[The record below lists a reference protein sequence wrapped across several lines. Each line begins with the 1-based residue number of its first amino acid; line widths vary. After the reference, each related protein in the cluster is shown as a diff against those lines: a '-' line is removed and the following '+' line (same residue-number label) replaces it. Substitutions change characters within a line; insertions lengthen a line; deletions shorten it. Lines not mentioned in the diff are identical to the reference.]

1 MAEDDFFFQRNRL
14 YSRAEI
20 VAEPCPVPGSSGVYA
35 WFFRE
40 IPPQVPTAGCVQRQG
55 LTLLYVG
62 ISPKKPTPGKKPSEE
77 TIKSRLCDHMGR
89 TNAEGSTV
97 RMTLGCLLSE
107 TLGIRLQRPGKR
119 FTFGPGEAVLSEWI
133 GRNAFVSWTLHPEPW
148 LLEDR
153 LIADLDLPLNLQG
166 NGRHPFYSIL
176 KTIRSRAKAAARA
189 NVTV

>member
-1 MAEDDFFFQRNRL
+1 MAEDDFFQRNRL
-14 YSRAEI
+14 CSRAEI
-20 VAEPCPVPGSSGVYA
+20 VGQPCSVPGSPGVYA
-35 WFFRE
+35 WFFRG
-40 IPPQVPTAGCVQRQG
+40 IPPQVPTAGCVQREG

-62 ISPKKPTPGKKPSEE
+62 ISPKKPTPAKKPSNE
-77 TIKSRLCDHMGR
+77 TIKSRLCDHMGK

-107 TLGIRLQRPGKR
+107 TLGIRLQRPGNR

-133 GRNAFVSWTLHPEPW
+133 GRNAFVAWTVHPEPW

-166 NGRHPFYSIL
+166 NSRHPFYPIL
-176 KTIRSRAKAAARA
+176 KKIRSRAKAAARA